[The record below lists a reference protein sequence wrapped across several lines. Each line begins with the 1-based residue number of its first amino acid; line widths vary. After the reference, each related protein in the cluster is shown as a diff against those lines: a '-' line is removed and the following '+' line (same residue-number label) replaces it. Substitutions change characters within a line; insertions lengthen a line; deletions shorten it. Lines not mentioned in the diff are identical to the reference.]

1 MPSAPKW
8 LLDISER
15 LLSPN
20 LPMMEVSHT
29 EFLSKTVKKI
39 RFEGSFRELKFR
51 IGYYMDF
58 RISDTEVRRYTPSY
72 VNTENGVL
80 ELIAH
85 LHSEAPGSRYMRDL
99 EVGDKVNIPQ
109 PRGHQYYDQSV
120 EKYVLFGDE
129 TSLGTACSFMPVLT
143 RNGHQFQFYF
153 ELEEENRDIPG
164 RLGLINYTVVPKNAS
179 FAGEE
184 GISGLPIFQ
193 TIDWQAANF
202 VLTGNAK
209 SVQTF
214 RKMLKKKRIGAK
226 ISAQGYWIAGKRGL

>member
-1 MPSAPKW
+1 
-8 LLDISER
+8 
-15 LLSPN
+15 
-20 LPMMEVSHT
+20 
-29 EFLSKTVKKI
+29 
-39 RFEGSFRELKFR
+39 
-51 IGYYMDF
+51 
-58 RISDTEVRRYTPSY
+58 
-72 VNTENGVL
+72 
-80 ELIAH
+80 
-85 LHSEAPGSRYMRDL
+85 
-99 EVGDKVNIPQ
+99 
-109 PRGHQYYDQSV
+109 
-120 EKYVLFGDE
+120 
-129 TSLGTACSFMPVLT
+129 MPVLT
-143 RNGHQFQFYF
+143 QNGHQFQFYF